1 MYSTSCGT
9 IEVSQV
15 RATDGG
21 QCGRVHRISDPE
33 DMRRRVLYRMD
44 DEGDEAATPRPGK
57 SVSVIDPDDAVGE
70 RCQRD
75 GTAIMTFLWPE
86 MLWLLLAA
94 PLLVAFY
101 FWLLRRRKKNAI
113 RYASVS
119 LMKVAL
125 GPAHRLRRHL
135 PPLLFLLAVIASIIA
150 IARPSAVITLPSQQQ
165 TIMLAMDVSLSM
177 GAKDVDPN
185 RLTAAQ
191 LAAKSFVEEYPA
203 DTRIGIVAFGAT
215 ASLVQSP
222 TQNREDLLAAID
234 RFQLQ
239 RGTATG
245 SALYVAL
252 ATLFPDAGID
262 LESLVFKGGL
272 TSLSAPPG
280 PRQEPKPAAEKKEF
294 KPVPPGS
301 YTSAVIILLSD
312 GRRTTG
318 PDPLEAAKMARRS
331 RREGLYGRLR
341 NQGGGVHRLRRL
353 VRLRSPGRGDA
364 EGDRGNHARRILPCG
379 HGDRSQE
386 GVPKPQRATRAWSA
400 RKRKS
405 RSCSRPSPPVC
416 CSRRRS
422 SRCSGSTGRSDAVRD
437 ERTPA
442 ISSPAFASVRLH
454 RCSRCN

>member
-1 MYSTSCGT
+1 
-9 IEVSQV
+9 
-15 RATDGG
+15 
-21 QCGRVHRISDPE
+21 
-33 DMRRRVLYRMD
+33 
-44 DEGDEAATPRPGK
+44 
-57 SVSVIDPDDAVGE
+57 
-70 RCQRD
+70 
-75 GTAIMTFLWPE
+75 MTFLWPE

-101 FWLLRRRKKNAI
+101 FWLLQRRKKNAL

-135 PPLLFLLAVIASIIA
+135 PPALFLLAVVVSVIA
-150 IARPSAVITLPSQQQ
+150 ISRPSAVITLPSQQQ

-222 TQNREDLLAAID
+222 THNREDLLAAID

-272 TSLSAPPG
+272 TRQSAPLVRP
-280 PRQEPKPAAEKKEF
+280 ETKSAEKKEF

-318 PDPLEAAKMARRS
+318 PDPLEAAKWAADRGVKVYTVGFGTK
-331 RREGLYGRLR
+331 EGASIGFEGWSVYVRLDEETLKAIADTTR
-341 NQGGGVHRLRRL
+341 GEYFHAGTATDLKKVYQSLNARL
-353 VRLRSPGRGDA
+353 VM
-364 EGDRGNHARRILPCG
+364 E
-379 HGDRSQE
+379 
-386 GVPKPQRATRAWSA
+386 
-400 RKRKS
+400 RKETE
-405 RSCSRPSPPVC
+405 V
-416 CSRRRS
+416 
-422 SRCSGSTGRSDAVRD
+422 TFLF
-437 ERTPA
+437 EA
-442 ISSPAFASVRLH
+442 IAAGLLLAASVFSLLWFNRTA
-454 RCSRCN
+454 

>member
-1 MYSTSCGT
+1 
-9 IEVSQV
+9 
-15 RATDGG
+15 
-21 QCGRVHRISDPE
+21 
-33 DMRRRVLYRMD
+33 
-44 DEGDEAATPRPGK
+44 
-57 SVSVIDPDDAVGE
+57 
-70 RCQRD
+70 
-75 GTAIMTFLWPE
+75 MTFLWPE

-94 PLLVAFY
+94 PLLIAFY
-101 FWLLRRRKKNAI
+101 FWLLQRRKKNAI

-135 PPLLFLLAVIASIIA
+135 PPALFLLAVVVSVIA
-150 IARPSAVITLPSQQQ
+150 ISRPSAVITLPSQQQ

-222 TQNREDLLAAID
+222 THNREDLLAAID

-272 TSLSAPPG
+272 TRQSAPLVRP
-280 PRQEPKPAAEKKEF
+280 ETKSAEKKEF

-318 PDPLEAAKMARRS
+318 PDPLEAAKWAADRGVKVYTVGFGTK
-331 RREGLYGRLR
+331 EGASIGFEGWSVYVRLDEETLKAIADTTR
-341 NQGGGVHRLRRL
+341 GEYFHAGTATDLKKVYQSLNARL
-353 VRLRSPGRGDA
+353 VM
-364 EGDRGNHARRILPCG
+364 E
-379 HGDRSQE
+379 
-386 GVPKPQRATRAWSA
+386 
-400 RKRKS
+400 RKETE
-405 RSCSRPSPPVC
+405 V
-416 CSRRRS
+416 
-422 SRCSGSTGRSDAVRD
+422 TFLF
-437 ERTPA
+437 EA
-442 ISSPAFASVRLH
+442 IAAGLLLAASVFSLLWFNRTA
-454 RCSRCN
+454 

>member
-1 MYSTSCGT
+1 
-9 IEVSQV
+9 
-15 RATDGG
+15 
-21 QCGRVHRISDPE
+21 
-33 DMRRRVLYRMD
+33 
-44 DEGDEAATPRPGK
+44 
-57 SVSVIDPDDAVGE
+57 
-70 RCQRD
+70 
-75 GTAIMTFLWPE
+75 MTFLWPE
-86 MLWLLLAA
+86 MLWMLLVA
-94 PLLVAFY
+94 PLLVAAY
-101 FWLLRRRKKNAI
+101 LWLLRRRKKNAL

-135 PPLLFLLAVIASIIA
+135 PPLFFLLVVIASIIA
-150 IARPSAVITLPSQQQ
+150 IARPSAVVTLPSQQQ

-215 ASLVQSP
+215 ASLVQTP

-272 TSLSAPPG
+272 QRYATPAPRPD
-280 PRQEPKPAAEKKEF
+280 PKPAAEKKEF
-294 KPVPPGS
+294 KPVQPGS
-301 YTSAVIILLSD
+301 YTSAAIILLSD

-318 PDPLEAAKMARRS
+318 PDPLDAAKMAAERGVKVYTVGFGTK
-331 RREGLYGRLR
+331 EGAAIGFEGWSVY
-341 NQGGGVHRLRRL
+341 
-353 VRLRSPGRGDA
+353 VRLDEETLKAIAETTRGEYFHAGTAADLKKVYQSLNAKLVLERKETEITFLFEAAAAVLLLLSLVLSFLWFNRS
-364 EGDRGNHARRILPCG
+364 
-379 HGDRSQE
+379 
-386 GVPKPQRATRAWSA
+386 V
-400 RKRKS
+400 
-405 RSCSRPSPPVC
+405 
-416 CSRRRS
+416 
-422 SRCSGSTGRSDAVRD
+422 
-437 ERTPA
+437 
-442 ISSPAFASVRLH
+442 
-454 RCSRCN
+454 